1 MSAIMLPSNKLG
13 PLFLLFFRPFSV
25 RNQEMVLARY
35 FYRRSILQITLKQF
49 WTSSSKIRTK
59 IEMKEHLSG
68 RLTSQTSLFRSRDT
82 FVRGAFQFVFLASN
96 LAILLWNPPW
106 NFVYTV
112 ENPHLAWRLPRRLIK
127 LSAPY
132 FATN

>member
-1 MSAIMLPSNKLG
+1 MSAIMSPSNKLG
-13 PLFLLFFRPFSV
+13 PLFLPFFRPFSQS
-25 RNQEMVLARY
+25 RNGLGEIFLPKKY
-35 FYRRSILQITLKQF
+35 FTDNIKQF

-68 RLTSQTSLFRSRDT
+68 RLTSQTSLFRSRDM
-82 FVRGAFQFVFLASN
+82 FVRSAFQFVFLPSN

-106 NFVYTV
+106 NLVYTV
-112 ENPHLAWRLPRRLIK
+112 ENPHLAWCLPRRLIK

-132 FATN
+132 FAPN